1 MGGGILKKR
10 AVVLS
15 GGGAKGAYQVGVWKA
30 LRRLHFHY
38 QIVTGTS
45 VGALN
50 GMLMVQKDYHKCLKL
65 WNHMNFNQLF
75 YEQFPEKTNGLIG
88 KGKVYQKYAANFIK
102 NGGIDTSRFEQLIY
116 RYYKPSRFFH
126 SPIDFGIVTYN
137 LTSKKSLEI
146 TKKNMTEKNAP
157 QYIIASASCYPAF
170 PKKQING
177 EYYIDGGYSDNLP
190 INLAISLGA
199 TEIIAVDLNAIG
211 IKRKVKN
218 KNVKIT
224 YIEPKHRT
232 ASILVFE
239 EELSRKSIQYG
250 YYDTMKA
257 FKKLEGNMYTFYPK
271 QLFREYQ
278 NSKQQLENM
287 ITSRLQPS
295 DQSPLYHQLLKLSV
309 FHKLLKDKTGKKKEQ
324 LFYEIIELLGI
335 SLKIDD
341 TKIYKVRDFTKE
353 ILLKFSTIESSDTKQ
368 IEEKIKQKKV
378 QSLQKTGALLHFL
391 YHRIEKNPKNTKEK
405 IEYCG
410 YALLFPKEFIA
421 TIYLYLLNE
430 QYHILT

>member
-1 MGGGILKKR
+1 MKKR

-30 LRRLHFHY
+30 LRKLRFHY

-50 GMLMVQKDYHKCLKL
+50 GMMMVQKDYHRCLKL
-65 WNHMNFNQLF
+65 WSHINFNQLF
-75 YEQFPEKTNGLIG
+75 YEQFPTKTNGLLG
-88 KGKVYQKYAANFIK
+88 KGKVYQKYAVSFFK
-102 NGGIDTSRFEQLIY
+102 NGGIDISRFEQLIY
-116 RYYKPSRFFH
+116 RYYRPLRFFR
-126 SPIDFGIVTYN
+126 SSIDFGIVTYN
-137 LTSKKSLEI
+137 LTSRKTLEI
-146 TKKNMTEKNAP
+146 TKQKMNEKNAP

-170 PKKQING
+170 PKKKIDG

-211 IKRKVKN
+211 VKRKVKN

-257 FKKLEGNMYTFYPK
+257 FGKLEGNLYTFYPK
-271 QLFREYQ
+271 QLLREYEDNKQ
-278 NSKQQLENM
+278 KLEQMIQSK
-287 ITSRLQPS
+287 LQPS
-295 DQSPLYHQLLKLSV
+295 DHSPVFEQLLKLSV
-309 FHKLLKDKTGKKKEQ
+309 FHKLLKDETGEKKKQ
-324 LFYEIIELLGI
+324 LFYEIVELLGI

-341 TKIYKVRDFTKE
+341 TKIYKMKDFAKE
-353 ILLKFSTIESSDTKQ
+353 ILYHFSTVESTDTKQ

-378 QSLQKTGALLHFL
+378 QSLRRTGTLLHFL
-391 YHRIEKNPKNTKEK
+391 YHRMEKIPKNKKEK

-430 QYHILT
+430 QYHILS